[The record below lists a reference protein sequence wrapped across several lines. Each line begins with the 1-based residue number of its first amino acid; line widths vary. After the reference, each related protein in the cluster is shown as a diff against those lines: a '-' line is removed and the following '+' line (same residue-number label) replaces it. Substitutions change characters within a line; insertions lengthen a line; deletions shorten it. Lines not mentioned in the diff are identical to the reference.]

1 MPEVP
6 QLGGKQAQH
15 KNPGVQLGFVSVFQ
29 EVLVLSKPI
38 AVALHWPDK
47 IKQPS
52 FTVVTYVIFKLN
64 VL

>member
-1 MPEVP
+1 MSEVP

-15 KNPGVQLGFVSVFQ
+15 KNPGVQLGFMSVFQ

-52 FTVVTYVIFKLN
+52 FTVVT
-64 VL
+64 